1 MFQIVMLLFGAEF
14 LRAKAK
20 YLMFISILWGVFGM
34 IIFIDGLDGVTY
46 FPLRAFGAL
55 LLLESL
61 LTLSIASVSTG
72 PKKAVLYFK
81 GGVFFFVAIL
91 ILSDKPYSN
100 QLLAIVFGFAFFVIS
115 LFVISSAWVVR
126 YPKWISAIL
135 SGIAQM
141 LFAIFIFSPYPTHYK
156 ATVPV
161 LLGALMLM
169 SSVNTLR
176 LALRANRVSEGV
188 SIFDLLAPCDLQ
200 YKLKKQPAPR
210 PLDDYTA
217 AANFCGPLTVH
228 IWTPEGTANNS
239 PIPRP
244 VINRYIAAV
253 DSDGF
258 ISTGHAALELPPDV
272 YISLYPEDDINR
284 SPSEFLNILKAT
296 QDNNVSGVFQPDYAT
311 EAANW
316 CESDRKIHFHIYNR
330 KALLHYWQGYRMTTT
345 YNLTYRNCSSSVAYA
360 LEASLEGVL
369 AEQSKNLYATL
380 RTAFMPELWI
390 AAQVR
395 KRALSMA
402 WTPGL
407 VMDYARALHSIVH
420 PGPDPWYQRLT
431 AKWRERRSAR
441 KLQEKTPRRW

>member
-1 MFQIVMLLFGAEF
+1 MIQIVLLLFGVEF
-14 LRAKAK
+14 IRDKAK
-20 YLMFISILWGVFGM
+20 YLIVIGMLWGVLGVS
-34 IIFIDGLDGVTY
+34 IFIDGLDGVTW

-61 LTLSIASVSTG
+61 VTLSIASGGVG
-72 PKKAVLYFK
+72 AQKAVLYFK
-81 GGVFFFVAIL
+81 GGIFCFVAIL

-100 QLLAIVFGFAFFVIS
+100 LLLAIVFGFAFFVIG

-126 YPKWISAIL
+126 YPLWKNSIL
-135 SGIAQM
+135 SGISQI
-141 LFAIFIFSPYPTHYK
+141 LFAFFMFSPYPTHYK

-161 LLGALMLM
+161 FLGTLML
-169 SSVNTLR
+169 SSGINMVR
-176 LALRANRVSEGV
+176 LALRARRVREGLSV
-188 SIFDLLAPCDLQ
+188 FELLAPSDLQ
-200 YKLKKQPAPR
+200 FDLNKRPASR
-210 PLDDYTA
+210 DSQFGEGCTD
-217 AANFCGPLTVH
+217 FSGPLTVH
-228 IWTPEGTANNS
+228 IWTPEGTANTS

-253 DSDGF
+253 DTDGV

-272 YISLYPEDDINR
+272 YISLYPAADIDR

-296 QDNNVSGVFQPDYAT
+296 QDNNVPGVFQPDYAT

-316 CESDRKIHFHIYNR
+316 CESDRKIHFHQYNGM
-330 KALLHYWQGYRMTTT
+330 ALLRYWQGYRMTTT

-360 LEASLEGVL
+360 LEASLDGVL
-369 AEQSKNLYATL
+369 SEQSKNLRATL
-380 RTAFMPELWI
+380 RTLFMPELWI

-407 VMDYARALHSIVH
+407 VMDYARALRSIVD
-420 PGPDPWYQRLT
+420 PVPEPWYQRLSG
-431 AKWRERRSAR
+431 KWRERQSAR
-441 KLQEKTPRRW
+441 KS